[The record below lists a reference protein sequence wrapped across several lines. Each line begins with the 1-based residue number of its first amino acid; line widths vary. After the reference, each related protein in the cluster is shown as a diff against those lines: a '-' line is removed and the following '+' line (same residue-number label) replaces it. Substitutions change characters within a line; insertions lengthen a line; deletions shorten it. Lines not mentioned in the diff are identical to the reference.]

1 MESHFQRLWSVQ
13 HVLPCR
19 PRCSIQNVNINILVE
34 EKQLAFSLILM
45 VKDFPTQPGTP
56 WGLFVSSLS
65 SGILGWCSFSWAK
78 KHLQLMVKQLFSNLT
93 FPPHTFDSFLYPCF
107 SFLFTLQ
114 DTFTPPELFQALVA
128 TPQIPYYFFFPSDLA
143 WPFSYVDH
151 SQNSISFPISNPLHS
166 RSKLSFIC
174 SSISKLVAGSLCV
187 FLAFWLNIL
196 LGL

>member
-1 MESHFQRLWSVQ
+1 MQ

-107 SFLFTLQ
+107 LFSVYTPGYFHSTRTIPGSCSNTTNSLLFFFSPLILPDPSPMWIIPRIPFLFLFPTLCIHALNYL
-114 DTFTPPELFQALVA
+114 LFVPAS
-128 TPQIPYYFFFPSDLA
+128 PSLWLD
-143 WPFSYVDH
+143 
-151 SQNSISFPISNPLHS
+151 
-166 RSKLSFIC
+166 
-174 SSISKLVAGSLCV
+174 LCV
-187 FLAFWLNIL
+187 YF
-196 LGL
+196 